1 MQRFSAAG
9 LLGHRGSRCFVI
21 LRNKV
26 RQGRAEGSR
35 ESFTPTPIQIPE
47 ICTLWTGCMFIK
59 HKRLSGII
67 PEL

>member
-1 MQRFSAAG
+1 M
-9 LLGHRGSRCFVI
+9 I

-26 RQGRAEGSR
+26 RQGRAGGSR

-59 HKRLSGII
+59 HMRLSGII